1 MYDYAR
7 VQLMGR
13 ATGDAK
19 FYNLEDAD
27 RTSRAIFT
35 IACNIGYRKSKD
47 IEVRS
52 IFRKVV
58 ALGSFAHYIARCQDE
73 GGLRGRLINVLGS
86 LDNEINREAG
96 VDESEQ
102 REIILVTQS
111 ADGFIKIMD
120 RPHDYDTE

>member
-7 VQLMGR
+7 VQIMGR

-19 FYNLEDAD
+19 FYNLEDTS

-35 IACNIGYRKSKD
+35 VACNIGYKKSND

-58 ALGSFAHYIARCQDE
+58 ALGSFANYIFKCQEED
-73 GGLRGRLINVLGS
+73 GLQGRLINILGTM
-86 LDNEINREAG
+86 DNEINRESE
-96 VDESEQ
+96 VDGNEQ
-102 REIILVTQS
+102 REIILVTRS

-120 RPHDYDTE
+120 RPHDYDVE

>member
-19 FYNLEDAD
+19 FYNLDDPD

-35 IACNIGYRKSKD
+35 IACNIGYRKSND

-58 ALGSFAHYIARCQDE
+58 ALGSFANYIARCQDE
-73 GGLRGRLINVLGS
+73 GGFRGRLINILGT
-86 LDNEINREAG
+86 LDNEINREPG

-102 REIILVTQS
+102 REIILVAQS

-120 RPHDYDTE
+120 RPHDYDN

>member
-13 ATGDAK
+13 ATGDAS
-19 FYNLEDAD
+19 FYNLETD

-35 IACNIGYRKSKD
+35 IACNIGYKKANE

-58 ALGSFAHYIARCQDE
+58 VLGSFAHYLARCQDE
-73 GGLRGRLINVLGS
+73 GGLRGRLINILGT
-86 LDNEINREAG
+86 LDNEINRASG
-96 VDESEQ
+96 VDENEQ
-102 REIILVTQS
+102 REIILVTPS

-120 RPHDYDTE
+120 RPHDYDPE